1 MMSTVGDVR
10 TPWLQM
16 TNIQAEREHVK
27 EGDLLANITKGLKD
41 YVQPISEI
49 PAELFKNPKR

>member
-1 MMSTVGDVR
+1 MGDVR